1 MASRYWQLT
10 ASGASIAA
18 VTATLGLV
26 LAGCSLHV
34 YALAIDAG
42 GARIAGLLPYLLAG
56 VALVITR
63 RPVVALASLLP
74 LSLIDTLFAFDVFR
88 GQSGGVADLGHG
100 WAMAHYVKLLVMLP
114 ICTWVGVSISETPR
128 DPTGPFGH

>member
-1 MASRYWQLT
+1 MTSRPWRLT
-10 ASGASIAA
+10 ASAASSAA
-18 VTATLGLV
+18 VKAALGLV
-26 LAGCSLHV
+26 LAGCALHV

-56 VALVITR
+56 VALLITR

-74 LSLIDTLFAFDVFR
+74 LSLVDALFAFDVFR

-100 WAMAHYVKLLVMLP
+100 WAMAHYVKLLVMFP
-114 ICTWVGVSISETPR
+114 ICTWIGVSISETPR
-128 DPTGPFGH
+128 DSTSPYGH